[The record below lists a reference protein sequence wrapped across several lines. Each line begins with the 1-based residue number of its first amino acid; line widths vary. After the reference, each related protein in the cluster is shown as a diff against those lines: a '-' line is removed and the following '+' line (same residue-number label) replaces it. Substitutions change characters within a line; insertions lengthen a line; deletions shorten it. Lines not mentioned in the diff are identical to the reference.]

1 MRVEKRRTRVGAD
14 FWRGTAMK
22 SIRAVALIVVLV
34 AAAPWAAAQGPVSEY
49 YLTAGDQRMVHVV
62 QGNSVLRS

>member
-1 MRVEKRRTRVGAD
+1 
-14 FWRGTAMK
+14 MK